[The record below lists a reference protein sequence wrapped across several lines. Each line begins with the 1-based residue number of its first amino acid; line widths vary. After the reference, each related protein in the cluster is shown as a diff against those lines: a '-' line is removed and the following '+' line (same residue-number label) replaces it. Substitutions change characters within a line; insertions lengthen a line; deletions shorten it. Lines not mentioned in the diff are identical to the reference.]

1 MNNFD
6 SPSEPNEGF
15 GEDGFDP
22 RKFNPADFQAFMK
35 KYLEDPESF
44 DTQQLAKAAGIPTDP
59 AQLQQMLSMISQAM
73 GPQTHIG
80 GVDWNA
86 AVAQAKAG
94 ARKHNQGVT
103 ESQRDAW
110 RDAVN
115 IGGLWLDQ
123 ATDVSALI
131 TEPKLLTRDLWVDD
145 AMPLFKAM
153 SQPVADRM
161 AEALSEHIASNAPE
175 EMSGLMAEAGRLL
188 RNAGGAMFAMQLGQ
202 AIAKLSEQVISGSD
216 IGLPIFSEQ
225 RAAFLPQ
232 NMDAFIRDL
241 EVPAQEAQIYLA
253 VRELAHAR
261 LFKHSRWLREA
272 VVSQITAYA
281 SQITIDQE
289 KIMGAVAD
297 ADATDAEGM
306 RQMLESGAMIGDRT
320 EDQERALEA
329 IETLLALIEGWVDAV
344 TIDATKLLPNASRI
358 AEAVHRRRVTGGPAE
373 LTFGTLVGLQ
383 LRPRKLRE
391 ATAMWVLLGSAL
403 GKAKRDALWDHPDM
417 LPSAADFEDP
427 AALIGRLQGGTDDFD
442 SALRDLLGD

>member
-1 MNNFD
+1 MNNFED
-6 SPSEPNEGF
+6 SQSPNDEG
-15 GEDGFDP
+15 GFDP
-22 RKFNPADFQAFMK
+22 RKFNPAEFQEFMK

-44 DTQQLAKAAGIPTDP
+44 DTQELAKAAGIPTDP
-59 AQLQQMLSMISQAM
+59 QQLKQMLEMISQAM
-73 GPQTHIG
+73 GPQTTTG
-80 GVDWNA
+80 GVDWDA
-86 AVAQAKAG
+86 AIAQAKAG
-94 ARKHNQGVT
+94 ARRNNRGIT
-103 ESQRDAW
+103 ESERDAW
-110 RDAVN
+110 REAVH
-115 IGGLWLDQ
+115 IGGMWLNE
-123 ATDVSALI
+123 ATDVSELSS
-131 TEPKLLTRDLWVDD
+131 EPKLLTRDLWVDD

-161 AEALSEHIASNAPE
+161 ASALSDHIASNAPE

-202 AIAKLSEQVISGSD
+202 AIGRLSEQVLSGSD
-216 IGLPIFSEQ
+216 IGLPIFTEQ

-232 NMDAFIRDL
+232 NLEVFIREL

-272 VVSQITAYA
+272 VVAQISAYA
-281 SQITIDQE
+281 AQITIDQD

-297 ADATDAEGM
+297 TDPTDAEGM
-306 RQMLESGAMIGDRT
+306 RKLLESGAMIGEKT

-344 TIDATKLLPNASRI
+344 TLDATKLLPNAQRI
-358 AEAVHRRRVTGGPAE
+358 AEAIHRRRVTGGPAE

-391 ATAMWVLLGSAL
+391 ASSMWQLIGNAL
-403 GKAKRDALWDHPDM
+403 GNARRDSLWDHPDM
-417 LPSAADFEDP
+417 LPNAADIADP
-427 AALIGRLQGGTDDFD
+427 ATLIGRLQGGNDDDFD
-442 SALRDLLGD
+442 SALRDLLGE